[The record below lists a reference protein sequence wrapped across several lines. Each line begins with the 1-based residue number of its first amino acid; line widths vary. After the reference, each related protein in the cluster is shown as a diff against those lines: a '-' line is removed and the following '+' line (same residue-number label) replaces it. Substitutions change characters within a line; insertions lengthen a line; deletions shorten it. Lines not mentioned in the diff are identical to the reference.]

1 MKYNS
6 VTKERNEKSILTLG
20 HLQCK
25 LCIKDKS
32 NLYKCIYAFNFELN
46 MINMWCF
53 PPYSGRI
60 HKIFNCM
67 PRRLRFTCSNW
78 VAYFYVSMNMSPWS
92 EVGGHGIRGTH
103 SWNSLFFLPSYVWI
117 SQRDKCREKKPKRAP
132 ALIHPDWLWGV
143 KCQDCLTGQDKSAP
157 WWANISYWEL
167 WDAVL
172 EWAITQEHICLVL

>member
-32 NLYKCIYAFNFELN
+32 NVYKCIYAFNFELN

-103 SWNSLFFLPSYVWI
+103 SWNSLFFLLFWEQAKFIFVHLRRQNMDI
-117 SQRDKCREKKPKRAP
+117 ENREGFWA
-132 ALIHPDWLWGV
+132 
-143 KCQDCLTGQDKSAP
+143 
-157 WWANISYWEL
+157 WW
-167 WDAVL
+167 
-172 EWAITQEHICLVL
+172 